1 MTERSFALL
10 PVAHSDLPLLAQL
23 AKPIWEEYFTPII
36 GAAQVAYMVEHFQS
50 LPALTH
56 QVEKEGYRY
65 FFITDG
71 GEVAG
76 YTGVQADPDGGLFLS
91 KLYLIRHARGR
102 GLARK
107 AIEALVELARAEGL
121 SRIHLTV
128 NKHNIQAIQVYEH
141 LGFVRTGAVVTDI
154 GGGFAMDDYLYA
166 YPVS

>member
-1 MTERSFALL
+1 M
-10 PVAHSDLPLLAQL
+10 
-23 AKPIWEEYFTPII
+23 
-36 GAAQVAYMVEHFQS
+36 
-50 LPALTH
+50 
-56 QVEKEGYRY
+56 
-65 FFITDG
+65 
-71 GEVAG
+71 
-76 YTGVQADPDGGLFLS
+76 QADPDGGLFLS

-128 NKHNIQAIQVYEH
+128 NKHNLQAIQVYEH
-141 LGFVRTGAVVTDI
+141 LGFARTGAVVTDI